1 MKSFDSNIT
10 AELAKEIAAVFF
22 FAELQFAST
31 YRYTEC
37 DVDMYYG
44 GNKYDSFPFKIGNVV
59 NSAGMSVDSLE
70 LDFSNVSLAMSSILL
85 GEDITGKTGII
96 SFFCVNSN
104 YVVIEAEELFRGV
117 VADWDLSESKCRIKL
132 VNEFVFWSKN
142 TLRTAQASCRWTFKG
157 TECTYS
163 GAETWCDQSYDRCQA
178 LSNTDSFGGFRFLPS
193 IEEKNIWWGRVQD
206 A

>member
-10 AELAKEIAAVFF
+10 AELAKEVAAIFF

-31 YRYTEC
+31 YRYTDC
-37 DVDMYYG
+37 DIDMYHG
-44 GNKYDSFPFKIGNVV
+44 GNKYDHFPFSMGNVV

-70 LDFSNVSLAMSSILL
+70 LNFSNVSLAMSSIVL
-85 GEDITGKTGII
+85 GEDIKNKTCIL
-96 SFFCVNSN
+96 SFFMVNAS
-104 YVVIEAEELFRGV
+104 YSIIAVEELFRGRV
-117 VADWDLSESKCRIKL
+117 GDWDLTEGDCRIKL
-132 VNEFVFWSKN
+132 VNEFVFWSKR
-142 TLRTAQASCRWTFKG
+142 TLRTCQASCPWTFKL

-163 GAETWCDQSYDRCQA
+163 GGETWCDQSYDRCLA

-193 IEEKNIWWGRVQD
+193 IEEKNIWWGRIQD